1 MDNKGRVKP
10 SAELARD
17 HSHNSFFT
25 EHFRLTGV
33 PGKKAGSSS
42 WSLAGKLSS
51 TVPANAIRALQRRRS
66 HDRSHATADARV
78 APRMSAEFV
87 QSMCS

>member
-1 MDNKGRVKP
+1 VDNKGRVKP

-33 PGKKAGSSS
+33 PRKKAGSSP
-42 WSLAGKLSS
+42 WSLVGKHSS
-51 TVPANAIRALQRRRS
+51 TVPAYAIRLCRRRS
-66 HDRSHATADARV
+66 HDRSHATAGARV
-78 APRMSAEFV
+78 APRMSAKFV